1 MRSTGTICFLMT
13 LLTQDLRKVRDRG
26 VKDGGDELRCD
37 SDREHEQC
45 YRQDSPSFD
54 QAKIWR
60 TAAAFRQRSTEKRLH
75 RPHKND
81 GGDKQSKHRD
91 CAVTGHE
98 CEGAFENQEFA
109 NKAVQPG

>member
-1 MRSTGTICFLMT
+1 MRSVGTIGLIMT

-26 VKDGGDELRCD
+26 VKDGGDELRRD
-37 SDREHEQC
+37 SDREHKQC
-45 YRQDSPSFD
+45 YRHDGPSFG

-60 TAAAFRQRSTEKRLH
+60 NAAAFRQRSAEKRLH

-81 GGDKQSKHRD
+81 GGDKQPKHRD
-91 CAVTGHE
+91 RAVTGHE

-109 NKAVQPG
+109 HKAVQPG